1 MRPVSALILVALA
14 AACGVPKEKHAATL
28 RQLEACQGEL
38 GTCHKDRD
46 DASAKAKDLESKLTV
61 ANEERERVNKMLADM
76 GSNLKSTKE
85 ELEELRKQRA
95 EAEKRLAAFKALTAK
110 FQKMIDA
117 GKLKVIVR
125 GGRMILQLPA
135 GILFASGKADVSKEG
150 QTVLAEVAATL
161 RDFKDRKFLIAGH
174 TDNVPLKASK
184 YKDNWEL
191 ATARALTVTKFLIG
205 AGMSPQNVAAAGYA
219 EFDPVADNGTEEGK
233 QQNRRIEI
241 ILVPNI
247 EELPGMPEEKS

>member
-1 MRPVSALILVALA
+1 MRLLTALLLVT
-14 AACGVPKEKHAATL
+14 ACGVPKEKHAETL
-28 RQLEACQGEL
+28 KQLDACRAEL
-38 GTCHKDRD
+38 GTCQKDKG
-46 DASAKAKDLESKLTV
+46 AATAKVAELEGQLKT
-61 ANEERERVNKMLADM
+61 ANEERDKANATVAETAK
-76 GSNLKSTKE
+76 NLKSTKE
-85 ELEELRKQRA
+85 ELEDLRKQRA
-95 EAEKRLAAFKALTAK
+95 EVEKRLAAFRALTAK

-117 GKLKVIVR
+117 GKLKVAIR

-150 QTVLAEVAATL
+150 QTVLAEVTATL
-161 RDFKDRKFLIAGH
+161 KEFTDRKFLIAGH

-205 AGMSPQNVAAAGYA
+205 AGMNPVNVAAAGYA
-219 EFDPVADNGTEEGK
+219 EFDPVADNKSEPGK

-247 EELPGMPEEKS
+247 EELPGMPEDKS